1 MSAVAVVLKELKFI
15 VRVCLLNLRFFAAFN
30 QRTAARY
37 KAVGR
42 AYYLK
47 GIVKYFARCYFSD
60 TFSGISDLWE
70 RVKYAS
76 IFISPASNAASSTIR
91 YTEHQPR
98 FINSNAFFL
107 RNVSMSLSLQHLK

>member
-47 GIVKYFARCYFSD
+47 GIVKYFARCYFSPK
-60 TFSGISDLWE
+60 FRSV
-70 RVKYAS
+70 R
-76 IFISPASNAASSTIR
+76 
-91 YTEHQPR
+91 Q
-98 FINSNAFFL
+98 FF
-107 RNVSMSLSLQHLK
+107 NVFAQLAYQNKMEGF

>member
-1 MSAVAVVLKELKFI
+1 MSPLADFI
-15 VRVCLLNLRFFAAFN
+15 FDF
-30 QRTAARY
+30 
-37 KAVGR
+37 
-42 AYYLK
+42 
-47 GIVKYFARCYFSD
+47 D

-98 FINSNAFFL
+98 FINSNAFF
-107 RNVSMSLSLQHLK
+107 